1 MTTYTWKVSQLER
14 ESSDGYVFTA
24 HWNVNATET
33 VEDKTYSAGAY
44 GSIGLERPEE
54 DLIAF
59 EELTEELV
67 VSWVLDKLG
76 EEQVVNIVMEWYT
89 NGMYPDILQNKEGE
103 DLEEIC
109 EIILKQKK

>member
-14 ESSDGYVFTA
+14 ETSDGYVFTA
-24 HWNVNATET
+24 HWTVNATET
-33 VEDKTYSAGAY
+33 VEDQTYNAGAY
-44 GSIGLERPEE
+44 GSIGFQRPEE

-76 EEQVVNIVMEWYT
+76 EEQVVNMETSLT
-89 NGMYPDILQNKEGE
+89 NQIQE
-103 DLEEIC
+103 
-109 EIILKQKK
+109 QKTPSKIQGLPWA

>member
-54 DLIAF
+54 DLIPF
-59 EELTEELV
+59 ENLTEELV

-76 EEQVVNIVMEWYT
+76 EEQVTNMETSLT
-89 NGMYPDILQNKEGE
+89 NQIQEQKTPSKLQG
-103 DLEEIC
+103 LPWA
-109 EIILKQKK
+109 

>member
-1 MTTYTWKVSQLER
+1 MTTFTWNIAQLER
-14 ESSDGYVFTA
+14 ESADGYVYTA
-24 HWNVNATET
+24 HWTVNATET

-76 EEQVVNIVMEWYT
+76 EEQVTNMETSLT
-89 NGMYPDILQNKEGE
+89 NQIQEQKTPSKLQG
-103 DLEEIC
+103 LPWA
-109 EIILKQKK
+109 

>member
-24 HWNVNATET
+24 HWTVNATET

-76 EEQVVNIVMEWYT
+76 EEQVVNMETSLT
-89 NGMYPDILQNKEGE
+89 NQIQE
-103 DLEEIC
+103 
-109 EIILKQKK
+109 QKTPSKIQGLPWA

>member
-24 HWNVNATET
+24 HWTVNATET

-54 DLIAF
+54 DLIPF

-76 EEQVVNIVMEWYT
+76 EEQVTNMETSLT
-89 NGMYPDILQNKEGE
+89 NQIQEQKTPSKLQGLPW
-103 DLEEIC
+103 D
-109 EIILKQKK
+109 

>member
-1 MTTYTWKVSQLER
+1 MTTFTWNIAQLER
-14 ESSDGYVFTA
+14 ETNDGYVFTA

-54 DLIAF
+54 DLIPF

-76 EEQVVNIVMEWYT
+76 EEQVVNMETSLT
-89 NGMYPDILQNKEGE
+89 NQIQE
-103 DLEEIC
+103 
-109 EIILKQKK
+109 QKTPSKIQGLPWA

>member
-24 HWNVNATET
+24 HWTVNATET

-76 EEQVVNIVMEWYT
+76 EEQVVNMETSLT
-89 NGMYPDILQNKEGE
+89 NQIQE
-103 DLEEIC
+103 
-109 EIILKQKK
+109 QKTPSKIQGLPW

>member
-54 DLIAF
+54 DLIPF

-76 EEQVVNIVMEWYT
+76 EEQVVNMETSLT
-89 NGMYPDILQNKEGE
+89 NQIQE
-103 DLEEIC
+103 
-109 EIILKQKK
+109 QKTPSKIQGLPWA

>member
-1 MTTYTWKVSQLER
+1 MTTYTWKVAQLER
-14 ESSDGYVFTA
+14 ETSDGYVFTA

-33 VEDKTYSAGAY
+33 VENKTYSAGAY

-76 EEQVVNIVMEWYT
+76 EEQVVNMETSLT
-89 NGMYPDILQNKEGE
+89 NQIQE
-103 DLEEIC
+103 
-109 EIILKQKK
+109 QKTPSKIQGLPW

>member
-59 EELTEELV
+59 EDLTEELV

-76 EEQVVNIVMEWYT
+76 EEQVVNMETSLT
-89 NGMYPDILQNKEGE
+89 NQIQE
-103 DLEEIC
+103 
-109 EIILKQKK
+109 QKTPSKIQGLPW

>member
-1 MTTYTWKVSQLER
+1 MTTYTWKVAQLER
-14 ESSDGYVFTA
+14 ETSDGYVFTA
-24 HWNVNATET
+24 HWAVNATET
-33 VEDKTYSAGAY
+33 VEDKTYTAGAY

-76 EEQVVNIVMEWYT
+76 EEQVVNMETSLT
-89 NGMYPDILQNKEGE
+89 NQIQE
-103 DLEEIC
+103 
-109 EIILKQKK
+109 QKTPSKIQGLPW

>member
-76 EEQVVNIVMEWYT
+76 EEQVTNMETSLT
-89 NGMYPDILQNKEGE
+89 NQIQE
-103 DLEEIC
+103 
-109 EIILKQKK
+109 QKTPSKIQGLPW

>member
-14 ESSDGYVFTA
+14 ETSDGYVFTA

-76 EEQVVNIVMEWYT
+76 EEQVVNMETSLT
-89 NGMYPDILQNKEGE
+89 NQIQE
-103 DLEEIC
+103 
-109 EIILKQKK
+109 QKTPSKIQGLPWA

>member
-14 ESSDGYVFTA
+14 ETSDGYVFTA
-24 HWNVNATET
+24 HWTVNATET

-44 GSIGLERPEE
+44 GSIGFQRPEE
-54 DLIAF
+54 DLIPF

-76 EEQVVNIVMEWYT
+76 EEQVTNMETSLT
-89 NGMYPDILQNKEGE
+89 NQIQEQKTPSKLQG
-103 DLEEIC
+103 LPWA
-109 EIILKQKK
+109 